1 MKEVS
6 ESLEYSDSS
15 FSVAEKIKELGN
27 SLFDDGKFLE
37 AIETYTEAIAIH
49 PRYAAAYY
57 NRAQCKAH
65 LKRDIEAISDFSEA
79 IRLSPNDADYYGARG
94 ASKNELYLYPQAIL
108 DFTEAIRIAPNNA
121 MAYENCGI
129 VKCNQRLF
137 SEAIENFTEA
147 IRINSKRPISF
158 SLRGY
163 SYLQLA
169 KYAEAIDDC
178 SQAIFL
184 DIQYWNP
191 YITRAKAY
199 LKLGKNDNA
208 LADYCSAIPFSM
220 GLLPTKQNYS
230 RIDEVLKFR
239 AVNGNL
245 LSSLKNREIWFAHS
259 RTFND
264 ADDGE
269 YLRKLFPEN
278 QSISDLLGKIL
289 MFSCFG
295 NSSNSQ
301 NTQFQENEKQQMWA
315 HYGAESAGI
324 CLHFKYSPE
333 SAQKGNLFMLDS
345 VKYSDDIKFDENQS
359 QYDVIRHGFFTKSTA
374 WKSENEYRFITMAS
388 DKTVRSEDGR
398 CIGQLVNEFDLGLTL
413 SAVEFGARCRAD
425 DVLKVK
431 EALMQRKDSAN
442 IKLYQVKLGTAA
454 DPFRWSKEQII

>member
-1 MKEVS
+1 MQEES
-6 ESLEYSDSS
+6 ESLDYSDSS
-15 FSVAEKIKELGN
+15 LLIAEKIKERGN
-27 SLFDDGKFLE
+27 RLFAAGKFLE
-37 AIETYTEAIAIH
+37 AITIYSEALTIY
-49 PRYAAAYY
+49 PQYAVAYY
-57 NRAQCKAH
+57 NRGTCKAR
-65 LKRDIEAISDFSEA
+65 LKLNIEAISDYSKA
-79 IRLSPNDADYYGARG
+79 ISLNPKDADFYGGRG
-94 ASKNELYLYPQAIL
+94 VSKNEIYQYSEAVL
-108 DFTEAIRIAPNNA
+108 DFTEAIRLAPNNPI
-121 MAYENCGI
+121 AYENRGI
-129 VKCNQRLF
+129 VKCNQKLF

-147 IRINSKRPISF
+147 IRLDATRPISF
-158 SLRGY
+158 SQRGY

-199 LKLGKNDNA
+199 LKLGQNDNA

-230 RIDEVLKFR
+230 RVDEVLKFR
-239 AVNGNL
+239 MVNGNL
-245 LSSLKNREIWFAHS
+245 LGSLKNREIWFAHS

-278 QSISDLLGKIL
+278 QSIADLLGKIL
-289 MFSCFG
+289 IFSCFG
-295 NSSNSQ
+295 NSSDSQ
-301 NTQFQENEKQQMWA
+301 NTQSLENEKQQMWA
-315 HYGAESAGI
+315 HYGAESAGV

-333 SAQKGNLFMLDS
+333 APQKGDLFMLDS

-398 CIGQLVNEFDLGLTL
+398 CIGQLVYEIDLGLTL
-413 SAVEFGARCRAD
+413 SAVEFGARCNAD
-425 DVLKVK
+425 DILKVK
-431 EALMQRKDSAN
+431 AALMQRGDGAN
-442 IKLYQVKLGTAA
+442 IKLFQVKLGTVD